1 MGVYDVSLDECGY
14 REWASVGTGCRIR
27 MRSNVT
33 ASALRRRGPRE
44 GPGRTKSGKIGNG
57 SIFRLVMDVGR
68 TKVVCNL
75 SGRTGKNIFRCNKR
89 VRP

>member
-1 MGVYDVSLDECGY
+1 MGVYDVSLVECGY
-14 REWASVGTGCRIR
+14 LEWASVGTGCRAR
-27 MRSNVT
+27 KRSNVT
-33 ASALRRRGPRE
+33 ASVLRRRGPSE
-44 GPGRTKSGKIGNG
+44 GPGRAMLGKISNG